1 MAPRSKT
8 PARPAPLRR
17 RAALSLGL
25 LLPALLLAGCGRQPE
40 NLRLPL
46 VERPSLDR
54 EQQSTR
60 ERLAALHD
68 RAERIGQDAAKTP
81 TEKAA
86 AYGELGRHY
95 ASLRQFEAAA
105 GAFENAALA
114 APEDRRWFYYQAV
127 CLQELARPA
136 EAAEIYEK
144 ALALAPGDPP
154 TVLHLA
160 EVRFEQRQL
169 DLAQPLFEK
178 ASSLAP
184 GCAAALWGLGRI
196 AGEKGEWGRAVEL
209 LERAAAAD
217 PGADA
222 IRYSLGQAWR
232 GLGDFAKAQQWLE
245 GSGQKRPRCADPLA
259 DEIGVLIHT
268 TTLEVLRNRV
278 AQPDFDPG
286 SDLGYALHQLGEVV
300 GGAEQMAALAA
311 TDTGLRADKR
321 AEARWRLIAGA
332 LFAARGLDTRAEP
345 ELRRAAELDPQLGE
359 THLRLG
365 NLLARRGD
373 FAAALEAY
381 DRAGRLLPGDRELA
395 LRRGK
400 VLVNLGR
407 FPPAAGEFETAFA
420 GGDGIVEAGLEL
432 AAVLGH
438 LERLEAAAG
447 IYAKVIE
454 KAPQER
460 RAREGEATVLIL
472 LGRLEAA
479 KKSLDR
485 SVTDLPREMSLKHAL
500 ARLLVAGP
508 PAVREPGRGLLLA
521 REVFAAEP
529 TVDRALTVAMGAAAT
544 GDFAEAVRL
553 ESDVIDDLERSG
565 RAEAAARLAARLE
578 LYRAGKAF
586 AARGPGDLIVSPPL
600 LARAGAEAKL

>member
-1 MAPRSKT
+1 MAPNTTQS
-8 PARPAPLRR
+8 AR
-17 RAALSLGL
+17 L
-25 LLPALLLAGCGRQPE
+25 LLPLAALLLATGLAGCGQQQE
-40 NLRLPL
+40 SLRLPL
-46 VERPSLDR
+46 VERPALDR
-54 EQQSTR
+54 EQQPTR

-68 RAERIGQDAAKTP
+68 RAERIGQDAAKSR

-86 AYGELGRHY
+86 AYGELGQHY

-105 GAFENAALA
+105 ASFDNAAQA
-114 APEDRRWFYYQAV
+114 APAESRWLYYQAV
-127 CLQELARPA
+127 SLQELARPA

-144 ALALAPGDPP
+144 ALALAPNDPP

-178 ASSLAP
+178 AANLAP
-184 GCAAALWGLGRI
+184 GCAAALWGLGKI
-196 AGEKGEWGRAVEL
+196 ASEKGEWGRAVEL
-209 LERAAAAD
+209 LEKAAAAD
-217 PGADA
+217 PRADA

-232 GLGDFAKAQQWLE
+232 GLGDFTKAQQWLE

-259 DEIGVLIHT
+259 EEIGVLIHT
-268 TTLEVLRNRV
+268 TTLEVLRVRV
-278 AQPDFDPG
+278 GQPDFDPR
-286 SDLGYALHQLGEVV
+286 SDIGYALEQLGEVV

-311 TDTGLRADKR
+311 GDAGLRSNPGT
-321 AEARWRLIAGA
+321 EARWRLVTGA
-332 LFAARGLDTRAEP
+332 LFAGRGLDDRAEP

-373 FAAALEAY
+373 FAAALAAY
-381 DRAGRLLPGDRELA
+381 DQAGRLLPGDLELA

-407 FPPAAGEFETAFA
+407 FSPAAEEFETAFA
-420 GGDGIVEAGLEL
+420 AGDGIVEAGLEL
-432 AAVLGH
+432 AAILGH

-447 IYAKVIE
+447 IYAVVID
-454 KAPQER
+454 KDPQDR

-472 LGRLEAA
+472 LGRLDAA
-479 KKSLDR
+479 KKSLER
-485 SVTDLPREMSLKHAL
+485 SVADLPRETTLKHAL

-508 PAVREPGRGLLLA
+508 PNVREPGRGLELA

-529 TVDRALTVAMGAAAT
+529 TVDRALTLAMGAAAT
-544 GDFAEAVRL
+544 GDFAEAIRL
-553 ESDVIDDLERSG
+553 ETDVIDDLRGSG
-565 RAEAAARLAARLE
+565 RAKIADRLQARLD

-586 AARGPGDLIVSPPL
+586 SARGPGDLIVSPPL
-600 LARAGAEAKL
+600 LSRTGAEAQR